1 MKFLSLFLVL
11 LLASSC
17 ANYRYTMKKRSIQ
30 YLDCVDFL
38 AERGFKESNI
48 DAFCSKALEK

>member
-1 MKFLSLFLVL
+1 MKFLSLSLLL

-17 ANYRYTMKKRSIQ
+17 ANYRYTMKKRSVQ

-38 AERGFKESNI
+38 QQRGFKESNI
-48 DAFCSKALEK
+48 DGFCSKALDK